1 MLNALTIDVEEY
13 FQVEAFAGVITKK
26 DWDKFASR
34 VVQNTEKILNLLDRF
49 GVKATFF
56 CLGWVAERYPELIK
70 AIAQKGHEIASHG
83 FSHTPIF
90 RLTPEKFRKE
100 VRDSKRLLEDL
111 SGTEVKGYRAPTYSV
126 TKNTLWALKILAE
139 EGYTYDSSIFPIRHD
154 LYGLPEAPRFPFK
167 IKSLGLIEFPISTA
181 RFLGINWPAAGGGY
195 FRLFPYPL
203 TKYLLKRINQ
213 KEKMPFIFY
222 VHPWEFD
229 PAQPRIKAPLK
240 SRFRHYLN
248 LKKTEKRFKK
258 LLFDFKFAPVE
269 KVLKTLPS
277 LPEIELQ
284 K

>member
-1 MLNALTIDVEEY
+1 MVNALTIDVEEY
-13 FQVEAFAGVITKK
+13 FQVEAFARVIAKK
-26 DWDKFASR
+26 DWDKFVSR
-34 VVQNTEKILNLLDRF
+34 VIQNTEKILNLLEF
-49 GVKATFF
+49 FQIKATFF

-90 RLTPEKFRKE
+90 RLTPQEFRKE
-100 VRDSKRLLEDL
+100 VRKSKRLLEDL
-111 SGTEVKGYRAPTYSV
+111 SDREVKGFRAPTYSV

-167 IKSLGLIEFPISTA
+167 IKSLGLIEFPITTA
-181 RFLGINWPAAGGGY
+181 RFLGIKWPAAGGGY

-203 TKYLLKRINQ
+203 TKYLLKRINR

-269 KVLKTLPS
+269 EVLKTLPL
-277 LPEIELQ
+277 LPGIEL
-284 K
+284 

>member
-1 MLNALTIDVEEY
+1 MVNALTIDVEEY
-13 FQVEAFAGVITKK
+13 FQVEAFARVIAKK
-26 DWDKFASR
+26 DWDKFVSR
-34 VVQNTEKILNLLDRF
+34 VVQNTEKILNLLEF
-49 GVKATFF
+49 FQIKATFF

-90 RLTPEKFRKE
+90 RLTPQEFRKE
-100 VRDSKRLLEDL
+100 VRKSKRLLEDL
-111 SGTEVKGYRAPTYSV
+111 SDREVKGFRAPTYSV

-167 IKSLGLIEFPISTA
+167 IKSLGLIEFPITTA
-181 RFLGINWPAAGGGY
+181 RFLGIKWPAAGGGY

-203 TKYLLKRINQ
+203 TKYLLKRINR

-269 KVLKTLPS
+269 EVLKTLPL
-277 LPEIELQ
+277 LPGIEL
-284 K
+284 